1 MSHCE
6 VKRNWAYVLVAT
18 VSLMIAL
25 LAFAGSAFALDGDA
39 ADDAAAAV
47 AQEAQDEEAVVG
59 EANELPAAEGEAP
72 TVGAAPEPV
81 GESEPVINPG
91 AVAEREP
98 AVECGSELVP
108 VTKAEPEPAVEP
120 EHTAE
125 PIAEPEP
132 RPDAG
137 PEPVAAPMKPA
148 KRVADAPADAS
159 SADQP
164 ESTPAPKNESKY
176 ADIAKIKLNQKK
188 VRIENDGK
196 FRFKATLFPEI
207 EGKKIKD
214 KTITWRISD
223 KKIASITEKG
233 VVQGKT
239 SGTAIVT
246 AITSNGKRIQAKVKV
261 VIDKS
266 KMAKRIPVLTYHR
279 ITPSKWR
286 FWGGTNLAMTDS
298 LFNNQMKWLKKH
310 GYRTVS
316 TEEFRD
322 WRVNGTFLPKKC
334 VLITL
339 DDGFYEVYHVV
350 YPILKKYNLK
360 ATSFVIGKN
369 IHKTTAKYN
378 AKRKRNRYIGEDVIQ
393 KMREEYPNLE
403 FQSHTYNLHHRGK
416 SGNGVAKSWSRKDID
431 KDFAKMDKYGFT
443 AAAWPYGH
451 TSRNLKAAAKASRS
465 VRIGFGYMMDWAA
478 TRTSPLYNIPR
489 FKMFGDRGMGDFI
502 RVVRKA
508 G

>member
-1 MSHCE
+1 MKGMSSMNGS
-6 VKRNWAYVLVAT
+6 VTRWNWAYALVAT
-18 VSLMIAL
+18 LALAVVAL
-25 LAFAGSAFALDGDA
+25 LACAGSAFALDDEA
-39 ADDAAAAV
+39 ADDVAAAT
-47 AQEAQDEEAVVG
+47 QEAPAEEVAADEASEPSAAESGEPVVEAAPDP
-59 EANELPAAEGEAP
+59 EPEPAATPDPEPATDSEP
-72 TVGAAPEPV
+72 TPEPDAAP
-81 GESEPVINPG
+81 
-91 AVAEREP
+91 AEEP
-98 AVECGSELVP
+98 A
-108 VTKAEPEPAVEP
+108 AAPEPAVEQ
-120 EHTAE
+120 A
-125 PIAEPEP
+125 AEPEP
-132 RPDAG
+132 E
-137 PEPVAAPMKPA
+137 PEPAAAPATPA
-148 KRVADAPADAS
+148 KRAAGDTTSTP

-164 ESTPAPKNESKY
+164 ASTPATQKESKY
-176 ADIAKIKLNQKK
+176 ADIAKIQLNQKK
-188 VRIENDGK
+188 VRIENNGK

-214 KTITWRISD
+214 KTITWRISN

-239 SGTAIVT
+239 AGVAIVT
-246 AITSNGKRIQAKVKV
+246 AIASNGKKIQAKVKV

-286 FWGGTNLAMTDS
+286 FWGDTNLAMTAS
-298 LFNNQMKWLKKH
+298 LFNSQMKWLKKH
-310 GYRTVS
+310 GYHTIS
-316 TEEFRD
+316 SEEFRD
-322 WRVNGTFLPKKC
+322 WRVNGTFLPKKS
-334 VLITL
+334 VLITM

-350 YPILKKYNLK
+350 YPILKKYNFK

-378 AKRKRNRYIGEDVIQ
+378 SKKKRDRFIGEDVIQ

-416 SGNGVAKSWSRKDID
+416 SGNGVAKFWSRKDID
-431 KDFAKMDKYGFT
+431 CDFKKMDKYGFT
-443 AAAWPYGH
+443 AAAWPFGH
-451 TSRNLKAAAKASRS
+451 TSGNLKAAAKASKS

>member
-1 MSHCE
+1 MNAS
-6 VKRNWAYVLVAT
+6 VTRWNWVCALAT
-18 VSLMIAL
+18 MITLAVVAL
-25 LAFAGSAFALDGDA
+25 LACAGSAFASDDEAAGDV
-39 ADDAAAAV
+39 AAAA
-47 AQEAQDEEAVVG
+47 Q
-59 EANELPAAEGEAP
+59 EAP
-72 TVGAAPEPV
+72 TEVAADEAGGPSTAESEEPVAETAPEPDPELATDPEPAAPEPEPATDPEPAAAPEPV
-81 GESEPVINPG
+81 AAEEPVT
-91 AVAEREP
+91 EP
-98 AVECGSELVP
+98 EPEPEP
-108 VTKAEPEPAVEP
+108 VDEQAAEPEPAPAV
-120 EHTAE
+120 
-125 PIAEPEP
+125 
-132 RPDAG
+132 
-137 PEPVAAPMKPA
+137 PVTPA
-148 KRVADAPADAS
+148 KRAATDTTSTA
-159 SADQP
+159 SADEP
-164 ESTPAPKNESKY
+164 ASTTPAQKESKY
-176 ADIAKIKLNQKK
+176 AEIAKIKLNQKK
-188 VRIENDGK
+188 VRIENNGK

-207 EGKKIKD
+207 AGKKIKD
-214 KTITWRISD
+214 KTITWRISN

-239 SGTAIVT
+239 AGVAIVT
-246 AITSNGKRIQAKVKV
+246 AIASNGKKIQAKVKV

-286 FWGGTNLAMTDS
+286 FWGDTNLAMTAS
-298 LFNNQMKWLKKH
+298 LFNSQMKWLKKH
-310 GYRTVS
+310 GYHTIS

-322 WRVNGTFLPKKC
+322 WRVNGTFLPKKS
-334 VLITL
+334 VLITM

-350 YPILKKYNLK
+350 YPILKKYNFK

-378 AKRKRNRYIGEDVIQ
+378 SKRKRDRFIGEDVIQ

-416 SGNGVAKSWSRKDID
+416 SGNGVAKFWSRKDID
-431 KDFAKMDKYGFT
+431 RDFKKMDKYGFT
-443 AAAWPYGH
+443 AAAWPFGH
-451 TSRNLKAAAKASRS
+451 TSGNLKAAAKASKS